1 MQKGMIVNQDT
12 FPFMVV
18 GNKLD
23 IAEENRQV
31 NEQYAKK
38 TCQENGGMMHIE
50 TSARNNANVEKAF
63 VMLAELAL
71 KRQEEMQKKTDE

>member
-1 MQKGMIVNQDT
+1 MQKGMIVNADS

-23 IAEENRQV
+23 IANENRQV
-31 NEQYAKK
+31 SEQTAKRQ
-38 TCQENGGMMHIE
+38 CQDNGEMLHIE
-50 TSARNNANVEKAF
+50 TSARSNTNVEKAF

-71 KRQEEMQKKTDE
+71 KRQEEMQKKTDD